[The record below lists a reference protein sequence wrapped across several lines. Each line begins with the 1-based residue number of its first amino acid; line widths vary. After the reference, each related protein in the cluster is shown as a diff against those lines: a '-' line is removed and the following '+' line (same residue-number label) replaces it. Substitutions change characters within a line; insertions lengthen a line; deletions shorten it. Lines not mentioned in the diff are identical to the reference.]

1 LKKSS
6 SRFRNHGKETNVSIK
21 HLNQRQLADRWDV
34 SEASL
39 ERWRTAGIG
48 PVYLKLQG
56 RVLYRLED
64 VEAYEAASLH
74 RSTSERVPAGGA
86 A

>member
-1 LKKSS
+1 M
-6 SRFRNHGKETNVSIK
+6 HPAEPIK
-21 HLNQRQLADRWDV
+21 HLNQRDLADRWDL

-48 PVYLKLQG
+48 PVFLKLHG
-56 RVLYRLED
+56 RVLYRVED
-64 VEAYEAASLH
+64 IEAFEVESL
-74 RSTSERVPAGGA
+74 RKSTSLSTGAGGA

>member
-1 LKKSS
+1 MS
-6 SRFRNHGKETNVSIK
+6 TK
-21 HLNQRQLADRWDV
+21 HLKQSDLAARWEI

-39 ERWRTAGIG
+39 ERWRCEGIG

-56 RVLYRLED
+56 RILYRLED
-64 VEAYEAASLH
+64 VEAYEAASL
-74 RSTSERVPAGGA
+74 RVSPSQRFTAGGA

>member
-1 LKKSS
+1 
-6 SRFRNHGKETNVSIK
+6 VSVK

-34 SEASL
+34 SEATL
-39 ERWRTAGIG
+39 ERWRSEGIG
-48 PVYLKLQG
+48 PVFLKLQG

-64 VEAYEAASLH
+64 VESYEADCL
-74 RSTSERVPAGGA
+74 RKSTSERVEAGGA